1 MCTDNH
7 TETEFIKK
15 GIYMKTLYLHIGTP
29 KTATSSI
36 QEFLQI
42 NRKTLEKHGCCFPK
56 LPHKYPYVCSN
67 RNAHFMVENLYYED
81 GTRDFPLEMEFLR
94 EGLDNVAE
102 CMKEFDNVI
111 LSEENLW
118 RVSSYSHKE
127 LFPYLE
133 QEARQQGYQIKII
146 VYLRRQDQFLVSNWN
161 QCVKQGKT
169 SCRQTLES
177 FIKTTQKK
185 YKLVLDYAS
194 KLDRMAELFGKE
206 NLIVRRFDP
215 GSWVRHSIIHDFMDC
230 IGLELTEDF
239 ILPSRMVNPGLSG
252 NNAEIKRIIN
262 KESSFSKEENTF
274 LTTFLK
280 TLSPESGKRYPCS
293 MLSREETRTLLNKYA
308 AGNARVASE
317 YIKDNCPLFT
327 DDIPDL
333 PRWEKDNP
341 YMTEDI
347 IRFFSLVSIDL
358 RRENEILR
366 QELKDLRQTVKD
378 EQKVLRIFK
387 NKLKHPFCTLWN
399 RIFHHESFT

>member
-1 MCTDNH
+1 
-7 TETEFIKK
+7 
-15 GIYMKTLYLHIGTP
+15 MKTLYLHIGTP

-36 QEFLQI
+36 QEFLHT
-42 NRKTLEKHGCCFPK
+42 NRKTLEKHGYCFPK

-94 EGLDNVAE
+94 EGLDHMAE

-118 RVSSYSHKE
+118 RVSGYSHKD

-133 QEARQQGYQIKII
+133 QESRQQGYQIKII

-169 SCRQTLES
+169 SCTQPLES
-177 FIKTTQKK
+177 YIKTIQKN

-206 NLIVRRFDP
+206 NLIVRRFEP
-215 GSWVRHSIIHDFMDC
+215 GSWVHHSIIHDFMDC
-230 IGLELTEDF
+230 IGLELTEEF
-239 ILPSRMVNPGLSG
+239 TLPSRMVNPGLSG

-262 KESSFSKEENTF
+262 RESSFSKEENTF
-274 LTTFLK
+274 LTGFLK
-280 TLSPESGKRYPCS
+280 ELSPESGERYPCS
-293 MLSREETRTLLNKYA
+293 MLSGEETRTLLNKYA

-317 YIKDNCPLFT
+317 YIKDRRPLFSE
-327 DDIPDL
+327 DISDL

-347 IRFFSLVSIDL
+347 IRFFSSVSISL
-358 RRENEILR
+358 RRENESLR
-366 QELKDLRQTVKD
+366 QEIQELRQTIKD
-378 EQKVLRIFK
+378 DQKNFRMFK
-387 NKLKHPFCTLWN
+387 SRLKHPFRTIWN
-399 RIFHHESFT
+399 RMFHHG